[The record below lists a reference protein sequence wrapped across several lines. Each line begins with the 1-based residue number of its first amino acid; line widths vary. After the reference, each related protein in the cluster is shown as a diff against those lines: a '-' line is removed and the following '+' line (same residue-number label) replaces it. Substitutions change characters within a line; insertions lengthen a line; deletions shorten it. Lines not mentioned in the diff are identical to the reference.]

1 MQLSISE
8 ASEKLG
14 ISIGTLREWERNGQI
29 TPVRTPGHHRRYSEE
44 SLREVM
50 GQNPMDESGKKTVLY
65 CRCSTEKQREN
76 MLRQKLR
83 LMEHAN
89 EKSYDYLVMEEIAS
103 GVNENRRQLD
113 KLMDMIIAG
122 KVCRIVIEWKDRLAR
137 FGFTYLKKFCDA
149 FKVEIEIINHRDE
162 QKYEEEITEDI
173 IAIMTSYSA
182 RIYGKRGGRTKAATT
197 TEPLTSLVP
206 ST

>member
-1 MQLSISE
+1 MLLTISE
-8 ASEKLG
+8 VSEKLG
-14 ISIGTLREWERNGQI
+14 ITADCLRKWERKGLI
-29 TPVRTPGHHRRYSEE
+29 TPSRTPGGHRRYSEE
-44 SLREVM
+44 DLLKVGKKPEPDAV
-50 GQNPMDESGKKTVLY
+50 GKKTVLY

-83 LMEHAN
+83 LMEHAH
-89 EKSYDYLVMEEIAS
+89 EKKYDFLVMEEIAS
-103 GVNENRRQLD
+103 GVNENRRQLN

-137 FGFTYLKKFCDA
+137 FGFVYIKKLCDA

-182 RIYGKRGGRTKAATT
+182 RIYGKRGGRCKK
-197 TEPLTSLVP
+197 
-206 ST
+206 

>member
-1 MQLSISE
+1 MLLSISE
-8 ASEKLG
+8 ASKKLG
-14 ISIGTLREWERNGQI
+14 ISIGTLREWEKEGLI
-29 TPVRTPGHHRRYSEE
+29 TPARTPGHHRRYDEAN
-44 SLREVM
+44 LYKVI
-50 GQNPMDESGKKTVLY
+50 GQEPKQDVGKKTILY

-83 LMEHAN
+83 LIEHAH
-89 EKSYDYLVMEEIAS
+89 EKKYDYEVIEEIAS
-103 GVNENRRQLD
+103 GVNENRRQLN

-122 KVCRIVIEWKDRLAR
+122 KVCRVVIEWKDRLAR
-137 FGFTYLKKFCDA
+137 FGYVFIKKLCDA

-182 RIYGKRGGRTKAATT
+182 RIYGKRGGRSKAVVTQGDGKA
-197 TEPLTSLVP
+197 PLKAC
-206 ST
+206 